1 MIKDRTVRVKL
12 KKQYLEQKPMS
23 YVGKVT
29 AFNDFW
35 LAMEATGV
43 MVARNQPSH
52 VQIDKH
58 RGAAIIPR
66 DNIESILLLPDDF
79 DVKNIRITTE
89 GQQIQI
95 EVKGAPN
102 VYIGELGEG

>member
-1 MIKDRTVRVKL
+1 MIKDRIVRVKL
-12 KKQYLEQKPMS
+12 RKSFLEQKPIS

-29 AFNDFW
+29 AFGDSW
-35 LAMEATGV
+35 VAMEARGL

-52 VQIDKH
+52 VQIDPH
-58 RGAAIIPR
+58 RSAAVIPR
-66 DNIESILLLPDDF
+66 DNIESIQVLPDDF
-79 DVKNIRITTE
+79 NVKDIRITTE

-95 EVKGAPN
+95 EVSGGPN

>member
-1 MIKDRTVRVKL
+1 MIKDRIVRVKL
-12 KKQYLEQKPMS
+12 KRHYAEQRPMS

-35 LAMEATGV
+35 LAMESTGLLI
-43 MVARNQPSH
+43 ARNQPNH

-58 RGAAIIPR
+58 RGATLIPR
-66 DNIESILLLPDDF
+66 DNIETIALLPDNF
-79 DVKNIRITTE
+79 DVKDIRVTTE

-95 EVKGAPN
+95 EVTGAPN